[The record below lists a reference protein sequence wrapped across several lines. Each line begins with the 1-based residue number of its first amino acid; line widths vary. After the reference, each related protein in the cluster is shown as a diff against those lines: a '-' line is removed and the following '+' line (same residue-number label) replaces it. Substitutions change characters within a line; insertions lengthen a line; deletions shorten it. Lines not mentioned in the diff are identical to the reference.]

1 MQFRLRQGRNH
12 GTAQVSA
19 FLVIAKQRG
28 FVDAKQDAPIVL
40 MGILE
45 GPHGADGD
53 VFQAAWRSL
62 SLALMEYRRGNYSTA
77 VEWAHRCL
85 GYPEYNAPRA
95 ATAHVILAMACHQQ
109 GQTEEARSELAQARQ
124 AIENKFHA
132 GLERGT
138 GVQGFWF
145 DWVFGRILL
154 REAMSLI
161 NVSSEVSDKAAGGR

>member
-1 MQFRLRQGRNH
+1 MAEASARL
-12 GTAQVSA
+12 
-19 FLVIAKQRG
+19 LVETN
-28 FVDAKQDAPIVL
+28 D
-40 MGILE
+40 
-45 GPHGADGD
+45 ADGD

-95 ATAHVILAMACHQQ
+95 ATAHVILAMASHQLGQ
-109 GQTEEARSELAQARQ
+109 GEDSKSELVRARQ
-124 AIENKFHA
+124 AIENKFRA

-161 NVSSEVSDKAAGGR
+161 NASPEVSDKAAGGR